1 MISVFWSL
9 MVDVFS
15 PEQATRL
22 FAYIAAGGALGA
34 ITGPLLTRLLVSR
47 LGISGML
54 LLAAAGFG
62 VVIALIHLL
71 MREKAQLR
79 SGDQNAQQST
89 LDHSLS
95 GGALEGF
102 RQLFGSRYALSQA
115 AFMLL
120 MTWVNTV
127 AYFLQTDVVARSYAA
142 LASRAQALADI
153 DLVVN
158 VCTAA
163 ILIFGLGRIVQR
175 FGVTAGLIL
184 NPLLMVVAFFATAL
198 SPTLLMIQG
207 LQVVRRVAQ
216 YAIARPSREICFTVV
231 EQSDRY
237 KAKNLIDTVVYR
249 FGDVSSAWMQAGL
262 RSLGYGL
269 GGAVA
274 VGVGAS
280 LLWGAAAAHLGH
292 NYEKLR
298 RRGSAARCAEP
309 AIRSFKEFHESLH
322 PIKSARLL
330 GDCAIVRQGRR
341 RGTLRSAGSD
351 LKHAVLLFS
360 VWQLLGYQTGA
371 RRHGHGLRRG
381 SSAGTIHGHAVGQP
395 GVCAP
400 VFGSGL
406 ARQAVEL
413 FALGIW
419 LRSAVDPGFLR
430 DVCQP
435 PRPRSLGRGGLLR
448 LGEHFQ
454 HAHHFR
460 VLEFHGRSVLA
471 PPGQAPVW
479 LGGRGRNR
487 RRHRRTGRGDSRW
500 RRQSATTISC

>member
-1 MISVFWSL
+1 MNVAPRERRALALAFSCNFVLLGSYYILRPLRDTVATVYGVGQLQQLFTATFVGTLVASTLFSALASRVRLTRLLPGIFWFWLCNLALFEVLFRLAPDDRWVSGGYYVWFSVANLFMISVFWSL

-34 ITGPLLTRLLVSR
+34 ITGPLLIRLLVSR
-47 LGISGML
+47 VGISGML
-54 LLAAAGFG
+54 LLAAVGFG

-71 MREKAQLR
+71 MREKARLR
-79 SGDQNAQQST
+79 SADRHAQQST

-102 RQLFGSRYALSQA
+102 RQLFSSGYALTQA

-142 LASRAQALADI
+142 VASRAQALADV

-158 VCTAA
+158 ICTAV
-163 ILIFGLGRIVQR
+163 ILMFGLGRIVQR

-184 NPLLMVVAFFATAL
+184 NPLLMIAAFFAAAL
-198 SPTLLMIQG
+198 NPTLLMIQG

-231 EQSDRY
+231 EQSGRY

-249 FGDVSSAWMQAGL
+249 FGDASSAWMQAGL
-262 RSLGYGL
+262 RSIGYGL

-280 LLWGAAAAHLGH
+280 VLWAAAAAHLGR

-298 RRGSAARCAEP
+298 HRRSTA
-309 AIRSFKEFHESLH
+309 
-322 PIKSARLL
+322 
-330 GDCAIVRQGRR
+330 
-341 RGTLRSAGSD
+341 
-351 LKHAVLLFS
+351 
-360 VWQLLGYQTGA
+360 
-371 RRHGHGLRRG
+371 
-381 SSAGTIHGHAVGQP
+381 
-395 GVCAP
+395 
-400 VFGSGL
+400 
-406 ARQAVEL
+406 
-413 FALGIW
+413 
-419 LRSAVDPGFLR
+419 
-430 DVCQP
+430 
-435 PRPRSLGRGGLLR
+435 RGGEASQVIQ
-448 LGEHFQ
+448 G
-454 HAHHFR
+454 
-460 VLEFHGRSVLA
+460 V
-471 PPGQAPVW
+471 P
-479 LGGRGRNR
+479 
-487 RRHRRTGRGDSRW
+487 
-500 RRQSATTISC
+500 

>member
-1 MISVFWSL
+1 MSVAPHERRALALAFTCNFVLLGSYYILRPLRDTVATIYGVAQLQQLFTATFVGTLIASTIFSALASRIRLTRLLPGVFWFWLSNLALFEVFFRLAPDNRWIGGSYYVWFSVANLFMISVFWSL

-15 PEQATRL
+15 PAQATRL
-22 FAYIAAGGALGA
+22 FAYIASGGALGA
-34 ITGPLLTRLLVSR
+34 ITGPLLTRLFVSS

-54 LLAAAGFG
+54 LLAAVGFV

-71 MREKAQLR
+71 MREKAKLR
-79 SGDQNAQQST
+79 SNDQDAQQST

-142 LASRAQALADI
+142 IASRAQAIADI

-163 ILIFGLGRIVQR
+163 ILILGLGRIVQR

-184 NPLLMVVAFFATAL
+184 NPLLMIAAFFATAL

-207 LQVVRRVAQ
+207 LQIVRRVAQ

-231 EQSDRY
+231 EQSGRY
-237 KAKNLIDTVVYR
+237 KAKNVIDTVVYR

-262 RSLGYGL
+262 RSIGYGL

-280 LLWGAAAAHLGH
+280 VVWGAAAAYLGH

-298 RRGSAARCAEP
+298 LRKSAARGP
-309 AIRSFKEFHESLH
+309 A
-322 PIKSARLL
+322 
-330 GDCAIVRQGRR
+330 
-341 RGTLRSAGSD
+341 AG
-351 LKHAVLLFS
+351 K
-360 VWQLLGYQTGA
+360 GN
-371 RRHGHGLRRG
+371 
-381 SSAGTIHGHAVGQP
+381 P
-395 GVCAP
+395 GVP
-400 VFGSGL
+400 
-406 ARQAVEL
+406 
-413 FALGIW
+413 
-419 LRSAVDPGFLR
+419 
-430 DVCQP
+430 
-435 PRPRSLGRGGLLR
+435 
-448 LGEHFQ
+448 
-454 HAHHFR
+454 
-460 VLEFHGRSVLA
+460 
-471 PPGQAPVW
+471 
-479 LGGRGRNR
+479 
-487 RRHRRTGRGDSRW
+487 
-500 RRQSATTISC
+500 